1 MVIVWQEQ
9 TGDWHQQEVRLSLHD
24 NPRDACLSKNS
35 LASFL
40 CNPYFEIGTA
50 RYNPL
55 TSTVDIWVQL

>member
-35 LASFL
+35 LASFYVIRIL
-40 CNPYFEIGTA
+40 KLVLRVIT
-50 RYNPL
+50 L
-55 TSTVDIWVQL
+55 